1 MLNIAQ
7 TRQNMSFAQA
17 VKRSIECFFFS
28 EKSHWYD
35 TIFFTSFQWQVFCLS
50 NFFTVLTK
58 WRLKFVPNYVCNH
71 DKLIGVLSCRHPP
84 LLISPVITNQIGLHS
99 SYYNNCLKVQS
110 HVKLGI
116 IHTQTSR
123 NLPLTTSSSDN
134 RITVNCPMWK
144 GQKAEKK

>member
-50 NFFTVLTK
+50 NFFRVLTK

-84 LLISPVITNQIGLHS
+84 LFISPVITNQIGLHS
-99 SYYNNCLKVQS
+99 SYYYYLLIGTKSRKVRHHSHTDITKPATYHFLK
-110 HVKLGI
+110 
-116 IHTQTSR
+116 
-123 NLPLTTSSSDN
+123 
-134 RITVNCPMWK
+134 W
-144 GQKAEKK
+144 